1 MGTKPFQSK
10 SFLENFWG
18 PISFILLLLIASL
31 AVIFYFPSQNPQ
43 TNISGTPT
51 NQQVAENSDETNL
64 LNFCIQSIKPEEI
77 HTEIV
82 QRYKQEDESLL
93 LYRNLTAQNA
103 VITFYSQ
110 ITGSRDIAL
119 AILEYSDFYD
129 IPASLAFS
137 LAYNESHYNVKAI
150 NKNTN
155 GSIDRGLFQLN
166 NTTFTKLTEKDFF
179 DPYVSAKQG
188 LSFLRFCLDT
198 AGNEITALAM
208 YNAGANRVRNNN
220 TPQQT
225 LNHISRIVNYRKGL
239 EDLFKTEIAVVLEE
253 NNKPLLAMTDIEY

>member
-1 MGTKPFQSK
+1 MGTKPFQDR
-10 SFLENFWG
+10 SFLETFGG

-31 AVIFYFPSQNPQ
+31 AVFFYFPSQDPQ
-43 TNISGTPT
+43 TNISGTPS
-51 NQQVAENSDETNL
+51 NQQVAENSDETNPL
-64 LNFCIQSIKPEEI
+64 DFYVQSVQPEEI
-77 HTEIV
+77 HTAIV
-82 QRYKQEDESLL
+82 ERYKQEDESLL
-93 LYRNLTAQNA
+93 LYRDLITRNA

-110 ITGSRDIAL
+110 MTGSRDIAL
-119 AILEYSDFYD
+119 AILEYSDFYN
-129 IPASLAFS
+129 IPATLAFS

-155 GSIDRGLFQLN
+155 GSVDRGLFQLN

-239 EDLFKTEIAVVLEE
+239 EDLFKTEIAVVIQE
-253 NNKPLLAMTDIEY
+253 NNKPLLAMTNIQY